1 MPYEG
6 EDLLRMSF
14 VEHLA
19 ELRTRLIRAL
29 VGLGAAFAISLTFTD
44 PLWRFVQRPAEQA
57 LQAAGFPAHLF
68 VFDPMDAF
76 QIIWVKL
83 PIVCAIFLGAPWVLY
98 QLWAFI
104 APGLYRHER
113 RWAGPLLVGSS
124 GLFILGGVFAY
135 FVVFRYGLTFLLA
148 LAKAQGLVSQVPVDL
163 YFNLF
168 VDVVLGVGIVFEL
181 PVVIFLLTAL
191 GVVTPGFLMRHSRYA
206 ILSIVVVAAVVTPST
221 DVFNLV
227 LFALPMCLLFYLG
240 VLVSYLFLLRR
251 EGQTFPWRPVLLALG
266 SAAAAGGAAWTI
278 QRYRAKAY
286 TGRH

>member
-1 MPYEG
+1 MSHQDDE
-6 EDLLRMSF
+6 LLRMTF

-19 ELRTRLIRAL
+19 DLRTRLIRAL
-29 VGLGAAFAISLTFTD
+29 AGLGVAFAISLTFTD
-44 PLWRFVQRPAEQA
+44 PLWRFIQRPAAQA
-57 LQAAGFPAHLF
+57 LLAAGFPGKIY

-83 PIVCAIFLGAPWVLY
+83 PIVCAVFLGAPWVLY

-113 RWAGPLLVGSS
+113 LWAGPVLVGSS

-135 FVVFRYGLTFLLA
+135 FVVFRYGLTFLLSI
-148 LAKAQGLVSQVPVDL
+148 AKAQGLVSQVPIDV

-181 PVVIFLLTAL
+181 PVVILLLTAL
-191 GVVTPGFLMRHSRYA
+191 GIVTPPFLLRHSRYA
-206 ILSIVVVAAVVTPST
+206 ILAIFVVAAVVTPST

-227 LFALPMCLLFYLG
+227 VFATPMCLLFYIG
-240 VLVSYLFLLRR
+240 VFVSYLFTLRR
-251 EGQTFPWRPVLLALG
+251 EGRAFPWRPVVI
-266 SAAAAGGAAWTI
+266 AAGGAAAIGGAIWAVD
-278 QRYRAKAY
+278 RYRRK
-286 TGRH
+286 H